1 VQKTLQEIV
10 DFIGGTRR
18 ELLAAAHGL
27 TPQQLDYQPGPDRWS
42 IGQLLEHV
50 AATEARTG
58 QTMAQVAGQALER
71 GRPSRGA
78 DAVDLAVFV
87 ELRTR
92 VAGVRFQAPPEVVP
106 SGGLGLSELV
116 ARLEAARKRLL
127 DLVPLLAAHDMT
139 SVGFPHPLLGDNFNL
154 YQWLFFM
161 GGHET
166 RHRRQIES
174 IKQEAGFPGAD
185 IR

>member
-27 TPQQLDYQPGPDRWS
+27 TPQQLDYQPGPNRWS

-58 QTMAQVAGQALER
+58 QTMGQVAAQALER
-71 GRPSRGA
+71 GLPSRGA

-127 DLVPLLAAHDMT
+127 DLVPLLAFLIPCWETT
-139 SVGFPHPLLGDNFNL
+139 STSTSGFFSWEGMKRGTVGRLRASN
-154 YQWLFFM
+154 
-161 GGHET
+161 
-166 RHRRQIES
+166 RRQDSPGLIFAES
-174 IKQEAGFPGAD
+174 SPPV
-185 IR
+185 

>member
-1 VQKTLQEIV
+1 M
-10 DFIGGTRR
+10 
-18 ELLAAAHGL
+18 ELLAAADGL
-27 TPQQLDYQPGPDRWS
+27 TPQQLLYQPGPDRWS

-50 AATEARTG
+50 AATEARMGGRMT
-58 QTMAQVAGQALER
+58 QVAAQALER
-71 GRPSRGA
+71 GLPSRGA
-78 DAVDLAVFV
+78 DVVDLTVFV

-92 VAGVRFQAPPEVVP
+92 VAGVRFQAPRELAP
-106 SGGLGLSELV
+106 SGGLDLAELL
-116 ARLEAARKRLL
+116 ARLGSARKGLL

-174 IKQEAGFPGAD
+174 IKREAGFSGANL
-185 IR
+185 R